1 MKQLDQIQQSR
12 EAYERIPIP
21 DNLDERVREGVRQGR
36 AARAAR
42 RRGRVQR
49 WFGAAACF
57 AVLFMGLN
65 LSPTVAHAA
74 AGVPVLGG
82 LFQVLTVVR
91 YDRSEDGVNYTVDVP
106 VVEAEGDTAAAVN
119 AAIQAEM
126 ERRLEQARRD
136 WADYQ
141 EAFFATGGTEEEWA
155 GREMDVII
163 DYAVKYQSET
173 QVSFVVTMA
182 ECWVAAQEEWYCYNL
197 DLAGDKTI
205 TLRDLLGENWAD
217 ICNEAIRRQIGESRD
232 SALFFAPAEGGFTTV
247 DESTAFYIR
256 ADGVPVV
263 VFPRG
268 SIAARAAGAL
278 EFPLV

>member
-1 MKQLDQIQQSR
+1 
-12 EAYERIPIP
+12 
-21 DNLDERVREGVRQGR
+21 
-36 AARAAR
+36 
-42 RRGRVQR
+42 
-49 WFGAAACF
+49 
-57 AVLFMGLN
+57 MGLN